1 MLFWRKSEPTPLR
14 QRKGERSS
22 CGPTH
27 PTGMFHRLTV
37 LLSRVDSVRFLGL
50 SLLYLRACSISKA
63 QLCSQCRNSAIF
75 FALDSVPGFK
85 REFSLADTSYAH
97 NVMSPCYAP
106 ADQRAS
112 STQITPPVSLIM
124 LPECLENNVS
134 RRLSSYAVH
143 ERVPVCQLC
152 FGSVTIDIDSLI
164 GYRLRPFI

>member
-1 MLFWRKSEPTPLR
+1 MPKEAGQVTRDNNAKHFASLHKFLAMPYSRMDRQQSQSLLRPQSHKMVFWRMSEPIPPMTKKRRMKLLWSYSPDWYVP
-14 QRKGERSS
+14 S
-22 CGPTH
+22 
-27 PTGMFHRLTV
+27 TV

-106 ADQRAS
+106 ADQRAH
-112 STQITPPVSLIM
+112 P
-124 LPECLENNVS
+124 
-134 RRLSSYAVH
+134 RRLRH
-143 ERVPVCQLC
+143 P
-152 FGSVTIDIDSLI
+152 
-164 GYRLRPFI
+164 